1 CGGTAPRRCCPTA
14 RPGCGATC
22 TRSTSTTSSTRSS
35 TPPSWASPSRT
46 RPCSGSCSTAS
57 APLPRPP
64 CSSTTSHPTS
74 TPPAA
79 SGSPRT
85 STPAARAPSSSSAP
99 TGCTCDA
106 PGYRGGPMTVYLVRH
121 ASAGSRNELDPAD
134 RERPLDAT
142 GRVQARKLTDWLRH
156 AAIDR
161 ILTSPYPR
169 CVQTVEPL
177 AEATGIQPELC
188 DWLGEQAPIEQS
200 WKVLEEA
207 AASTT
212 VV

>member
-1 CGGTAPRRCCPTA
+1 
-14 RPGCGATC
+14 
-22 TRSTSTTSSTRSS
+22 
-35 TPPSWASPSRT
+35 
-46 RPCSGSCSTAS
+46 
-57 APLPRPP
+57 
-64 CSSTTSHPTS
+64 
-74 TPPAA
+74 
-79 SGSPRT
+79 
-85 STPAARAPSSSSAP
+85 
-99 TGCTCDA
+99 
-106 PGYRGGPMTVYLVRH
+106 MTVYLIRH

-212 VV
+212 VVCSHGDVIPELIRRAQLRGMHVPGKSGAAKGSVWTLEHWDGERFATGVYTPIPG